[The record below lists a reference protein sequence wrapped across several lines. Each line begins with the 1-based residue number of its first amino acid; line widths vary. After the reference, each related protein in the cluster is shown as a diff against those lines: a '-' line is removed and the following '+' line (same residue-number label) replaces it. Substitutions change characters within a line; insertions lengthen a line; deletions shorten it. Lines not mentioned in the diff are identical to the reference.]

1 MTQDIYYRP
10 IPSETGTWRLAGGW
24 ARFSQCEVLRRGAAS
39 DRSAPDTSAPEITDR
54 IPDDWLARLTA
65 PRGPILGMA
74 MDRPRVMAILN
85 ATPDSFSDGGLAGDA
100 AGAVARGRAL
110 MAAGAD
116 MLDIGGESTRPGSAE
131 VAIPEEIA
139 RIRPV
144 IQGLSGLAPISV
156 DTRKA
161 LVAEAALSAGA
172 RLVNDVSG
180 FDFDP
185 DMAALVA
192 RSGAEVCIMHAQG
205 IPETMQDDPQY
216 GDVVLDVY
224 DALAERVSRAIT
236 AGVDPSRIVI
246 DPGIGFGKTEA
257 HNLAIMRRISVYHGL
272 GFPVLL
278 GISRKRFIGRIGEA
292 PEPRDRMAGTLA
304 LTLAAVAQGIQIH
317 RVHDAAEI
325 KQGLRLWS
333 ALETRS
339 GE

>member
-1 MTQDIYYRP
+1 MTDDLYFRP

-24 ARFSQCEVLRRGAAS
+24 ARFSQCEILRRGAA
-39 DRSAPDTSAPEITDR
+39 PEIVTE

-65 PRGPILGMA
+65 PRADILGLA

-85 ATPDSFSDGGLAGDA
+85 ATPDSFSDGGMLADA
-100 AGAVARGRAL
+100 AGALARGQAL

-131 VAIPEEIA
+131 VAVPDEIA

-144 IQGLSGLAPISV
+144 IEGLAGAAPISV

-161 LVAEAALSAGA
+161 AVAEAALAAGA

-180 FDFDP
+180 LDFDP

-192 RSGAEVCIMHAQG
+192 RSGAELCIMHAQG
-205 IPETMQDDPQY
+205 LPETMQDDPRY

-224 DALAERVSRAIT
+224 DALAARVARAVT

-257 HNLAIMRRISVYHGL
+257 HNLAILRRISLYHGL
-272 GFPVLL
+272 GLPVLL
-278 GISRKRFIGRIGEA
+278 GISRKRFIGAIAGA
-292 PEPRDRMAGTLA
+292 PEPKDRMAGTLA